1 MVRLF
6 GALAAS
12 LLILAA
18 CAQDR
23 KGIALPESRWS
34 DEEVARLLDPTPEPR
49 PLEAEEEPT
58 RRPLE
63 DAPLPRRK
71 PKAIA
76 ESAAAEGGADIPE
89 VDIDGLVGLD
99 FDATEALLGTPA
111 LDEVQAPARIWAY
124 SGSGCV
130 LNIFFYPHVD
140 GGSYRALT
148 YEVKG
153 ESDTPD
159 FKNRCFA
166 ELVKDN
172 KGT

>member
-1 MVRLF
+1 MLRLF
-6 GALAAS
+6 GASAAF

-18 CAQDR
+18 CAQER
-23 KGIALPESRWS
+23 KGVDLPESQWS
-34 DEEVARLLDPTPEPR
+34 DEEVARLLGPDPEPTR
-49 PLEAEEEPT
+49 TETEEEPPSG
-58 RRPLE
+58 RVE
-63 DAPLPRRK
+63 KAPLPRRK
-71 PKAIA
+71 PEAIA
-76 ESAAAEGGADIPE
+76 ELAAAEGAADVPE
-89 VDIDGLVGLD
+89 VDIEGLVGLD

-124 SGSGCV
+124 TGSGCV

-153 ESDTPD
+153 ESDTAD

>member
-18 CAQDR
+18 CVQDR
-23 KGIALPESRWS
+23 KSITRPESRWS
-34 DEEVARLLDPTPEPR
+34 DEDVARLLDPTPEPR
-49 PLEAEEEPT
+49 PAEAEEEPT
-58 RRPLE
+58 GRRVE

-76 ESAAAEGGADIPE
+76 ELAVAEGGADIVG
-89 VDIDGLVGLD
+89 VDIEGLVGLD

-130 LNIFFYPHVD
+130 LNIFFYPHVN
-140 GGSYRALT
+140 GESYRALT

-153 ESDTPD
+153 QSDTAD

-166 ELVKDN
+166 ELVEDN
-172 KGT
+172 EGT